1 MKYTCS
7 KKITEDTNL
16 QQWEGIQSDKSD
28 FFKVRQKIEELC
40 CIEAHCLQLANSTKD
55 GKIKYMVK
63 KITHHIPDD

>member
-1 MKYTCS
+1 MRRHT
-7 KKITEDTNL
+7 DN
-16 QQWEGIQSDKSD
+16 SD